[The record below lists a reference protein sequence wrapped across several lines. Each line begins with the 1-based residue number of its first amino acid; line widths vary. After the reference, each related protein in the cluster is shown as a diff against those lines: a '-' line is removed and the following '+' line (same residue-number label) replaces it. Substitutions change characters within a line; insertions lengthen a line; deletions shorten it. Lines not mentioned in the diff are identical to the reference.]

1 MEKEASVEEAEDER
15 RCWRLGQADLKK
27 EVWVY
32 QRPRSG
38 SDSYEADALNGAFAA
53 SATGN

>member
-1 MEKEASVEEAEDER
+1 MEKEASVEEAEDEC